1 MCVSLSLQRVS
12 LYINLYI
19 SYISPVSRSY
29 IYMLLY
35 SAIIYLLIHIILTIL
50 FWTDDAPLFLSSVM
64 IPF

>member
-35 SAIIYLLIHIILTIL
+35 SAIIYLLIHIMLTIL
-50 FWTDDAPLFLSSVM
+50 FGTDAPLFLSSVM